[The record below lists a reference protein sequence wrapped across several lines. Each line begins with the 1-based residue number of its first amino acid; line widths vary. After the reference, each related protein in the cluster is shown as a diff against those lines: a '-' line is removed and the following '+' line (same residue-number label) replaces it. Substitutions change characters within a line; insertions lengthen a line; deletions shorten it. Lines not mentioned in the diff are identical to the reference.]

1 MSILLFLFYLIGD
14 FYLYE
19 ADQITLYDV
28 TIQCFL
34 SRAPHRP
41 IELAWFKETECIC
54 LYKNGQVIKG
64 RGYENRVSLFPE
76 QLKKGNVSLTLQGF
90 KNSDAGDYTCQ
101 VTDGGRTKQITVRVG
116 KERLLYRIQNMAN
129 NIVVGALVMLLA
141 VVIGAAAAIGAA
153 VVIGA
158 IVIASAILTNIT
170 FMIINRQWS
179 PHETQK
185 MERTALFAE
194 TQASLNERDKRIE
207 DYCKHQLAVLK
218 IELQEEIKVLGE
230 GFKHQ
235 QDTLNVKQQEE
246 MKMLREDFKHQ
257 LATLKVKQQ
266 EEIKMLSEE
275 RLNNNSLKINRVLA
289 PQCSGPNKIQSSNT
303 PGTVYTNSVPL
314 PPHFNGGRKAGDFG
328 GNS

>member
-1 MSILLFLFYLIGD
+1 MGATSSNVQGD